1 MPWTMDSV
9 ENVILS
15 SICQGI
21 YNKFTTY
28 STDRY
33 IVHTHTFFHSY
44 ESHTV
49 LWRRGAFTR
58 NCFDWIF
65 VVTINADSFF
75 VFSSEKNFI
84 WMKNLV
90 YDEFSCYRKKYH
102 SFLACVYLSI
112 FLSVDDWWA
121 VFFIC
126 DFFLMVLFWYSLF
139 WWIWLLRLVSL
150 LFRAFVAIRSLLWRC
165 RHLCRTQKNL
175 IIKTNYENNCAANV
189 CVCVTFGRYS

>member
-121 VFFIC
+121 VFFY
-126 DFFLMVLFWYSLF
+126 M
-139 WWIWLLRLVSL
+139 RL
-150 LFRAFVAIRSLLWRC
+150 LFNGLVLILLILMDLTFEAGFFAFSCFCGHSVAVLAVSASMPNTKEFNNKNQLW
-165 RHLCRTQKNL
+165 
-175 IIKTNYENNCAANV
+175 E
-189 CVCVTFGRYS
+189 